1 VCIKGYL
8 VCRTILK
15 LINFPQLNGFQTT
28 DDCFSFNVGIYPGN
42 QGVSAGAVSGLH
54 VYKSKAQ
61 PNLNLI
67 MKKMSLQPPQLFQ
80 SGSYGFSQVV
90 VAPPG
95 RRVFIAGQVA
105 WDVDEQIVGPGDL
118 AMQARQ
124 AIANLAHAM
133 AEAGGTLEDVTAL
146 R

>member
-1 VCIKGYL
+1 
-8 VCRTILK
+8 
-15 LINFPQLNGFQTT
+15 
-28 DDCFSFNVGIYPGN
+28 
-42 QGVSAGAVSGLH
+42 
-54 VYKSKAQ
+54 
-61 PNLNLI
+61 
-67 MKKMSLQPPQLFQ
+67 MKKMSLQPPQLFL

-95 RRVFIAGQVA
+95 RHVFISGQVA

-146 R
+146 RIYKVRYERADGPVIGAVLREFFGTDSPPAATWISVDGLANEDFLIEIEAQAVIPE